1 VDWLQRA
8 ARVGREKRGKAIE
21 EAWHLLDLAKG
32 KRDEIKSN
40 LSMTRELEA
49 MLKRARKRTGRI
61 AANTNSKPPSA
72 AAAEESVAL
81 SGGQVVLYMTS
92 WCKYCQKAAALLKA
106 MKVKYKKKD
115 IEKDESALME
125 MMSHARKAGVEVT
138 GVPVLRIGNK
148 MVVGYNPQRIEMLV
162 DQIR

>member
-1 VDWLQRA
+1 MKNVYCCPHC
-8 ARVGREKRGKAIE
+8 
-21 EAWHLLDLAKG
+21 EAVL
-32 KRDEIKSN
+32 N
-40 LSMTRELEA
+40 
-49 MLKRARKRTGRI
+49 
-61 AANTNSKPPSA
+61 PS
-72 AAAEESVAL
+72 VKIL
-81 SGGQVVLYMTS
+81 
-92 WCKYCQKAAALLKA
+92 

-125 MMSHARKAGVEVT
+125 MMRHAREAGVEVT